1 MAFLLRPT
9 SGLSVN
15 DSDIIATKKRFKSPI
30 RSFYITF
37 RWPNGDISPIVKAE
51 EFI

>member
-15 DSDIIATKKRFKSPI
+15 DSDIIATQRRFKSPI
-30 RSFYITF
+30 QSFYITF
-37 RWPNGDISPIVKAE
+37 RWPIGDISPIAKAVE
-51 EFI
+51 LI